1 MPLLHTVVKREPAT
15 ATVVHVL
22 SRAKL
27 PTRHGQFE
35 IVAFRR
41 PDGEPLRDI
50 AVVKGE
56 VTGAERVPVRV
67 HSECLTGDVLGS
79 LRCDCGE
86 QLEVA
91 MQRIADADTGIVLYM
106 RQEGRGIGIANKV
119 RAYALQDQGLDTVD
133 ANEHLGFDDDLR
145 SYGLA
150 AAMLQ
155 ALDVRSIELHTNNP
169 KKVDG
174 LREQGIDVVDRV
186 PLAIAPRDENRQ
198 YLLTKHLR
206 SGHLLDDVE

>member
-1 MPLLHTVVKREPAT
+1 MPLLPTVLKFERPVAMNVR
-15 ATVVHVL
+15 VL

-41 PDGEPLRDI
+41 DEGDPLRDI
-50 AVVKGE
+50 AVVKGA
-56 VTGAERVPVRV
+56 VVGGERVPVRV

-91 MQRIADADTGIVLYM
+91 MQRIAEAETGIVLYM

-119 RAYALQDQGLDTVD
+119 RAYALQDGGLDTVE
-133 ANEHLGFDDDLR
+133 ANAHLGFDDDLR
-145 SYGLA
+145 SYDLA
-150 AAMLQ
+150 AAMLR
-155 ALDVRSIELHTNNP
+155 ALEVRSIELHTNNP
-169 KKVDG
+169 KKVAG
-174 LREQGIDVVDRV
+174 LGEQGIEIVQRV
-186 PLAIAPRDENRQ
+186 RLAVAPRDENRH

-206 SGHLLDDVE
+206 SGHLLD

>member
-1 MPLLHTVVKREPAT
+1 MPLLPTVVKLNPA
-15 ATVVHVL
+15 AAGEVRVL

-41 PDGEPLRDI
+41 ADGEPLRDI

-56 VTGAERVPVRV
+56 VAGMERVPVRV

-86 QLEVA
+86 QLELA
-91 MQRIADADTGIVLYM
+91 MQRIAESDTGIVLCM

-119 RAYALQDQGLDTVD
+119 RAYALQDQGLDTVE
-133 ANEHLGFDDDLR
+133 ANAHLGFDDDLR
-145 SYGLA
+145 SYDLSA
-150 AAMLQ
+150 A
-155 ALDVRSIELHTNNP
+155 
-169 KKVDG
+169 
-174 LREQGIDVVDRV
+174 
-186 PLAIAPRDENRQ
+186 
-198 YLLTKHLR
+198 
-206 SGHLLDDVE
+206 